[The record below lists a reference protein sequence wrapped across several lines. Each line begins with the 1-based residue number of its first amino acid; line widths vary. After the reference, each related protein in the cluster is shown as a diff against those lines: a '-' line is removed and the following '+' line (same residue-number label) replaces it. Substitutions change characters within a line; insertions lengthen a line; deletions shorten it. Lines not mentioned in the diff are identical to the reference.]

1 MTYTRRVPS
10 VPERLATLETL
21 SREILHR
28 LESVEDAVNGGG
40 DVSYDRS
47 VRGRLHKLESVAA
60 SAVLRRNLGV
70 GLLKGWERFAVVL
83 AAVATACASWYA
95 VLH

>member
-1 MTYTRRVPS
+1 MLETREHENRERI
-10 VPERLATLETL
+10 ERL
-21 SREILHR
+21 
-28 LESVEDAVNGGG
+28 EDGMNGGG
-40 DVSYDRS
+40 DVDYDRS

-70 GLLKGWERFAVVL
+70 GLLKGWERFVL
-83 AAVATACASWYA
+83 VAAAIATAGASWYA